1 MINQFLVDNEKRLK
15 VKVFKSLRMFCIKVT
30 NTKVHKS
37 KKDHDLN
44 YIQLQLPTFM
54 RSGYIIIPHAKN
66 TVIQSYPSIYR
77 NTKVLIEY

>member
-1 MINQFLVDNEKRLK
+1 ME
-15 VKVFKSLRMFCIKVT
+15 
-30 NTKVHKS
+30 HKC

-77 NTKVLIEY
+77 NPVHTKVLIEY